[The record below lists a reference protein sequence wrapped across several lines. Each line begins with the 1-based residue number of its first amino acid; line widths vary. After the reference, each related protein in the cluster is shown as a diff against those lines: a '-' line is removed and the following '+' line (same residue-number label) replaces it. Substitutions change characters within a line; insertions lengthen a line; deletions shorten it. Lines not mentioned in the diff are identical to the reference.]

1 MPTSAELIQAQRD
14 FEQERGLD
22 RFNTVAH
29 SLERMQGEL
38 NEAVEAYL
46 HQTPRDLL
54 LETIDVTIFAHSL
67 MGRLADHLGITPEQV
82 DELVVQKMA
91 ANETKY
97 DEAFFQNG
105 WDTSQAITVAR
116 HWWNLGLHEEK
127 WIRDE

>member
-1 MPTSAELIQAQRD
+1 MPSTSELITMQQN

-54 LETIDVTIFAHSL
+54 IEVIDVTIFAHSL
-67 MGRLADHLGITPEQV
+67 MGRLADHLGLTPEDV
-82 DELVVQKMA
+82 DNLVMEKMA
-91 ANETKY
+91 INYTKY
-97 DEAFFQNG
+97 DEAFFRNG
-105 WDTSQAITVAR
+105 WDTTQAITVAR